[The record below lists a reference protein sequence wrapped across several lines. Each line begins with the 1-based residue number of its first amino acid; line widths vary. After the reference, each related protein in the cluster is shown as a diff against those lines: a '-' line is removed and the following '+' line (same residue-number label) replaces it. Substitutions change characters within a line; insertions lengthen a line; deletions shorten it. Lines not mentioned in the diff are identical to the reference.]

1 MKFRILVSALLLTF
15 LLNPI
20 AASAE
25 LKLIDYPVC
34 EESGKAPCIESLI
47 LEDDQGKQTK
57 AIPEGPT
64 YKMPSEFAGLKSDP
78 ATVWQWRTPGIKHE
92 SKTELLTVKAWHFP
106 LGAPYC
112 WGPNLCQYDVDETI
126 ISISAS
132 GLGAPVPN
140 IDFPDLADDKV
151 CESNGIKDF
160 CQRPW
165 GINKNYRYVMT
176 LKVTD
181 DFAFTYSNGEA
192 LDGSA
197 RIIKNSNGERLL
209 VFGGKPVDYSYRLTI
224 PNRTSDQQRAD
235 VTQTNLGVYV
245 QTKKSTNSSW
255 LARCDKGEGL
265 SLWYSG
271 QLKSYPSWIA
281 KDLALT
287 IQVEST
293 HLKSDNSQNV
303 GSFNIDM
310 PLSTATCLWGVD
322 LSKAVSASI
331 SASYPELGI
340 SEIVTTTSQVK
351 DGFFKV
357 SAAGFH
363 YSAPVIKMKV
373 TQSPSTE
380 PVTPL
385 EASPSPTLSAE
396 PVAILV
402 VQKIKKTT
410 ITCIKGKTNKKV
422 TATNPKCPTGY
433 KKK

>member
-1 MKFRILVSALLLTF
+1 MKIRILVSALLVTS

-20 AASAE
+20 AAAAE
-25 LKLIDYPVC
+25 LKLIDYPIC
-34 EESGKAPCIESLI
+34 EESKKAPCIESLI

-57 AIPEGPT
+57 AIPEGPA
-64 YKMPSEFAGLKSDP
+64 YKMSSEFAGLKSDP

-92 SKTELLTVKAWHFP
+92 SKTELLTFRAWHFP

-112 WGPNLCQYDVDETI
+112 YGPNLCQYDVDETI
-126 ISISAS
+126 INISAS
-132 GLGAPVPN
+132 GWDAPIPN
-140 IDFPDLADDKV
+140 VDFPDLIDDRV

-160 CQRPW
+160 CKRMW
-165 GINKNYRYVMT
+165 SINKNYRYVVT

-181 DFAFTYSNGEA
+181 DFEFSYSNGEA

-197 RIIKNSNGERLL
+197 RIAKNSNGERIL
-209 VFGGKPVDYSYRLTI
+209 VFGGKPVDYSYKLTI

-235 VTQTNLGVYV
+235 VTQANLGVYV
-245 QTKKSTNSSW
+245 QTKKSANSNW
-255 LARCDKGEGL
+255 LSKCDKGEGL

-271 QLKSYPSWIA
+271 QLKSYPTWIPT
-281 KDLALT
+281 DLALT
-287 IQVEST
+287 LQVEST

-310 PLSTATCLWGVD
+310 PLTTATCLWGVD
-322 LSKAVSASI
+322 LSKAVSATI

-340 SEIVTTTSQVK
+340 SEVVTTLSQAK

-357 SAAGFH
+357 SATGFH

-373 TQSPSTE
+373 TQSATTQ

-385 EASPSPTLSAE
+385 EATTSTQPS
-396 PVAILV
+396 AIQV
-402 VQKIKKTT
+402 MQKVRKST
-410 ITCIKGKTNKKV
+410 ITCIKGKSTKKV
-422 TATNPKCPTGY
+422 IAVNPKCPAGY

>member
-1 MKFRILVSALLLTF
+1 LKIRILVSALLLTS

-20 AASAE
+20 AAAAE
-25 LKLIDYPVC
+25 LKLIDYPIC
-34 EESGKAPCIESLI
+34 EESKKAPCIESLI

-151 CESNGIKDF
+151 CESNGVKDF

-181 DFAFTYSNGEA
+181 DFAFSYSNGEA
-192 LDGSA
+192 FDGSA
-197 RIIKNSNGERLL
+197 RIVKNSDGERLL
-209 VFGGKPVDYSYRLTI
+209 VFGGKPVDYSYKLTF
-224 PNRTSDQQRAD
+224 PNRKSGPQRAD
-235 VTQTNLGVYV
+235 VTQANLGVYV

-255 LARCDKGEGL
+255 LSRCDKGEGL

-281 KDLALT
+281 NDLALT

-310 PLSTATCLWGVD
+310 PLSTATGLWGVD
-322 LSKAVSASI
+322 LSKAVSATI

-340 SEIVTTTSQVK
+340 SEVVTTVSQVK

-363 YSAPVIKMKV
+363 YSAPIIKMKV
-373 TQSPSTE
+373 MQSATTQ

-385 EASPSPTLSAE
+385 EAAPSPTPSAI
-396 PVAILV
+396 PVV
-402 VQKIKKTT
+402 RKVKKST
-410 ITCIKGKTNKKV
+410 ITCIKGKTSKKV
-422 TATNPKCPTGY
+422 TAINPKCPTGY

>member
-1 MKFRILVSALLLTF
+1 MKLRLLTSF
-15 LLNPI
+15 VLTLSLLNPI
-20 AASAE
+20 TASAE

-34 EESGKAPCIESLI
+34 SESGKAPCIESLI

-57 AIPEGPT
+57 AVPEGPT

-112 WGPNLCQYDVDETI
+112 WGPNLCQKDVDETI
-126 ISISAS
+126 ITISAS
-132 GLGAPVPN
+132 GWDAPIPA

-151 CESNGIKDF
+151 CESEGKKDF
-160 CQRPW
+160 CKRPW
-165 GINKNYRYVMT
+165 SINKNYRYVIT

-181 DFAFTYSNGEA
+181 DFAFSYSNGEA

-197 RIIKNSNGERLL
+197 RITKNSSGERLL
-209 VFGGKPVDYSYRLTI
+209 VFGGKPVDFSYKINI

-235 VTQTNLGVYV
+235 VTQANLGVYV
-245 QTKKSTNSSW
+245 QTKKSGNSTW
-255 LARCDKGEGL
+255 LSRCDKGEGL

-281 KDLALT
+281 KDSALT

-310 PLSTATCLWGVD
+310 PLSTASCLWGVD

-331 SASYPELGI
+331 SATYPELGI
-340 SEIVTTTSQVK
+340 TEVVTTISQVNG
-351 DGFFKV
+351 DFFKV
-357 SAAGFH
+357 SASGFH
-363 YSAPVIKMKV
+363 YSAPTIKMKL
-373 TQSPSTE
+373 TQSVNAQPAPAEKTE
-380 PVTPL
+380 VTTPAQV
-385 EASPSPTLSAE
+385 EK
-396 PVAILV
+396 PVASV
-402 VQKIKKTT
+402 SKKST
-410 ITCIKGKTNKKV
+410 ITCIKGKTTKKV
-422 TATNPKCPTGY
+422 TAVKPKCPVGY

>member
-1 MKFRILVSALLLTF
+1 MKIRILVSALLITS

-34 EESGKAPCIESLI
+34 AESGKAPCIESLI
-47 LEDDQGKQTK
+47 LEDDQGKQTE

-106 LGAPYC
+106 LGAQYC
-112 WGPNLCQYDVDETI
+112 WGPGLCSSDIDETI
-126 ISISAS
+126 INISAS
-132 GLGAPVPN
+132 GWDAPVPN
-140 IDFPDLADDKV
+140 IDFPDLDNDRV

-160 CQRPW
+160 CKRTW
-165 GINKNYRYVMT
+165 GINKNYRYVIT
-176 LKVTD
+176 LKVAD
-181 DFAFTYSNGEA
+181 DFAFSYSNGEA

-197 RIIKNSNGERLL
+197 RIIKNTKGERLL
-209 VFGGKPVDYSYRLTI
+209 VFGGKPVDYSYKLTI

-235 VTQTNLGVYV
+235 VTLANLGVYV

-255 LARCDKGEGL
+255 LSRCDKGEGL

-281 KDLALT
+281 KDSALT

-322 LSKAVSASI
+322 LSKAVSATI

-340 SEIVTTTSQVK
+340 SEVVTTVSQVK

-373 TQSPSTE
+373 AQSATSQ
-380 PVTPL
+380 PVTPM
-385 EASPSPTLSAE
+385 EASPSPTASVDPA
-396 PVAILV
+396 AIPAA
-402 VQKIKKTT
+402 QKIKKST
-410 ITCIKGKTNKKV
+410 ITCVKGKTTKKISAV
-422 TATNPKCPTGY
+422 NPKCPAGY

>member
-1 MKFRILVSALLLTF
+1 MKTRIFVSMLMIISF
-15 LLNPI
+15 VHP
-20 AASAE
+20 AAATTN
-25 LKLIDYPVC
+25 LKLIDYPIC
-34 EESGKAPCIESLI
+34 EESKKAPCIESLI

-112 WGPNLCQYDVDETI
+112 YGPNLCQYDVDETI

-132 GLGAPVPN
+132 GWDAPIPN

-160 CQRPW
+160 CKRPW
-165 GINKNYRYVMT
+165 GINKNYRYVVT

-181 DFAFTYSNGEA
+181 DFAFSYSNGEA
-192 LDGSA
+192 FDGSA
-197 RIIKNSNGERLL
+197 RIIINSDGERLL
-209 VFGGKPVDYSYRLTI
+209 VFGGKPVDYSYKLTI
-224 PNRTSDQQRAD
+224 PNRKSDPQRAD
-235 VTQTNLGVYV
+235 VTQANLGIYV
-245 QTKKSTNSSW
+245 QTKKSTNSNW
-255 LARCDKGEGL
+255 LSRCDKGEGL

-271 QLKSYPSWIA
+271 QLKSYPTWIA
-281 KDLALT
+281 SDSALT
-287 IQVEST
+287 LQVEST
-293 HLKSDNSQNV
+293 HLKSDNSQNI
-303 GSFNIDM
+303 GAFNIDM
-310 PLSTATCLWGVD
+310 PLTTATCLWGVD
-322 LSKAVSASI
+322 LSKAVSATI
-331 SASYPELGI
+331 SASYPELGV

-357 SAAGFH
+357 SATGFH

-373 TQSPSTE
+373 TQSASTQS
-380 PVTPL
+380 VTPV
-385 EASPSPTLSAE
+385 ESAPSPTPTASPA
-396 PVAILV
+396 
-402 VQKIKKTT
+402 VQKAKKST
-410 ITCIKGKTNKKV
+410 ITCSKGKVTKKV
-422 TATNPKCPTGY
+422 TATNPKCPAGY